1 MAHEGRL
8 SDIMTTDLMTLS
20 ADTIMTEVDQ
30 VFKNRTIH
38 HLPVVD
44 EQRKVVGMVSRTDYY
59 RILHG
64 ITLFKNK
71 QVESYNDQLMRSLL
85 VKEVMT
91 SSVVCLRKD
100 STIQAAADL
109 FKENLFHA
117 IPIVDHDETLVG
129 IVTTYDLLAHAYH

>member
-1 MAHEGRL
+1 
-8 SDIMTTDLMTLS
+8 MTL
-20 ADTIMTEVDQ
+20 
-30 VFKNRTIH
+30 FRNR
-38 HLPVVD
+38 
-44 EQRKVVGMVSRTDYY
+44 
-59 RILHG
+59 
-64 ITLFKNK
+64 

-91 SSVVCLRKD
+91 DKVVCLRAD

-117 IPIVDHDETLVG
+117 IPVVDENDILVG